1 MIAKR
6 VLKYFT
12 GNLLNYN
19 RFWINLNALDV
30 LSGDRRKEKLKVILT
45 PAFCNHLIVSKFPW
59 SQKSLA
65 KKQKKTKAHRSKE
78 NKRRSQVY
86 SKSSINICR
95 ISDGRKESQTEK
107 QNVGSDY

>member
-19 RFWINLNALDV
+19 RFWINEDALDAM
-30 LSGDRRKEKLKVILT
+30 SGDRRKEKLKVILT
-45 PAFCNHLIVSKFPW
+45 PGFCNHLIFSPI
-59 SQKSLA
+59 SLVTEIPC